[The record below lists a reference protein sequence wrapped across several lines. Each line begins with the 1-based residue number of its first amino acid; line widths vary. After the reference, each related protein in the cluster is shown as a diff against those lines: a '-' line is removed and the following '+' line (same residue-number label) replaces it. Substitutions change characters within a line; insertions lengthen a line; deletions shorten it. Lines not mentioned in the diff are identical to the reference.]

1 MCACGFDHSVGVLYL
16 PSTNIIIF
24 VFSLSFLPSL
34 GRANEADA
42 NGTAAS
48 RPVKSATSATTFEP
62 SYAAAI
68 SESIDATTV
77 ATDASIRG
85 AKTTV
90 FYYATEK
97 STIAGSKERASFGI
111 KSASSS
117 ATAT

>member
-68 SESIDATTV
+68 SKSYDATTF

-97 STIAGSKERASFGI
+97 STIAGSKERAWFGI

-117 ATAT
+117 ATPT